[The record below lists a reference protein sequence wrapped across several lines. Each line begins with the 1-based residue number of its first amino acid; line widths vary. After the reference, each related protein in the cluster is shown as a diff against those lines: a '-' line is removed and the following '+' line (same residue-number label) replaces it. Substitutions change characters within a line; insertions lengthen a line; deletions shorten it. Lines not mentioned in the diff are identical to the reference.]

1 MVKWSRRRP
10 LTAESGVRL
19 PYGLPR
25 EKPKRLCFGFFV
37 FEEGSRTEKFDPA
50 EAGEFQYGTYYTF
63 AGKAKEEQM

>member
-1 MVKWSRRRP
+1 MRRMKHLQTP
-10 LTAESGVRL
+10 LRVT
-19 PYGLPR
+19 
-25 EKPKRLCFGFFV
+25 KRKTEALCFGFFV